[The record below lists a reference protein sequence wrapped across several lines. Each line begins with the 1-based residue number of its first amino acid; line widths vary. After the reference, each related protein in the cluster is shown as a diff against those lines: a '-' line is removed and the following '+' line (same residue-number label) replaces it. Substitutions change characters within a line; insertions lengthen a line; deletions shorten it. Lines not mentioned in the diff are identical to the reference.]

1 MAPAPQVFPQVCVYA
16 HEGKPMVMARGPMPP
31 FAVYE
36 VADGLEIQISTFN
49 LDVEVDPELSHSGSE
64 FGMWLRADPSAAAV
78 APHGPAR
85 VLHTS
90 LSTQGAICSGR
101 QGKAATEPLESRIDV
116 SLSSYFDPTRIEF
129 FITRTRLRIAMP
141 KKAGNPKPLRLN
153 VHKVQDDND

>member
-1 MAPAPQVFPQVCVYA
+1 MIVAIEQVQGVGYQP
-16 HEGKPMVMARGPMPP
+16 
-31 FAVYE
+31 
-36 VADGLEIQISTFN
+36 
-49 LDVEVDPELSHSGSE
+49 
-64 FGMWLRADPSAAAV
+64 
-78 APHGPAR
+78 PHGPAR